1 MSADG
6 VPPEGAPGP
15 GSGALDP
22 EFAELVDLAPAARA
36 ERLLAIGDPSRRAR
50 LEALLAAA
58 LDDDDFLRPG
68 GALREELLE
77 DPVTDTHGPFAPGA
91 VLGAYRIVD
100 EIGEGGMGRVFLGE
114 RADGLFERRV
124 AIKVV
129 HVDPGQV
136 DLERLLRE
144 QRILAELVHPHIA
157 QLYDA
162 GLTGYGS
169 PYLVMEHVAGEP
181 IDEYARR
188 LGLDARGRLRLLVD
202 VCDAVAVAHQ
212 RLVVHRDLKP
222 SNILV
227 DGSGTVKLLD
237 FGIARIVEGEAPAPA
252 EATAAP
258 GEPAT
263 AGEHPEVTLTRGR
276 SWLTPQYAS
285 PEQLAGRPV
294 SAASDVYQLGLLAW
308 ELLAGRRPTAAEQ
321 RTVDAAPGSSPSG
334 LPAVSAT
341 KSSVAASDLPA
352 ADLDAVVGKA
362 LALAPSER
370 YLSADRLREDLSN
383 LLGGRPVLARS
394 AGRAYRLRRFVGRHR
409 FATAAASAV
418 AIAGIALTAG
428 FTMRLANE
436 RDSTRLEAERADQ
449 ARVETEKVVDFLTDL
464 FRSTDPYARAG
475 VANASELTARE
486 LLDRSATRLQ
496 SALADQPLVRARLL
510 SELGRIY
517 RLLGLLDQ
525 AEPLLRESLALREK
539 TPGARPRDLAEI
551 RLQLGRHE
559 TQRGHFDE
567 AAGFLGQAETQYRE
581 LGDRRGLASAIEA
594 RGVLANTRGEKEDAA
609 TLEESL
615 AIWQE
620 LGDEEREADAR
631 LLLANAL
638 SRKGRIAE
646 ARTHREA
653 ALAIFERRFGASHP
667 AVATALLG
675 VADLHKLEGHQEL
688 SLPLLE
694 RALAIFEHSF
704 GVEDFRAATVA
715 NNLGVAHSD
724 LGDYR
729 AARPFLERALAT
741 YRRERGD
748 HPDVGEIL
756 NNLGA
761 IDWEEHHPAAA
772 AEKYR
777 EALVQLRRTLPE
789 EHMAISRTVF
799 NLGEALLALG
809 RLDEARPLLRQSLEN
824 FGARLGEDHVML
836 SWPQLYLAE
845 IAEKQGDLDSAEALL
860 RRAVELRDAA
870 AAGLAPDDVAKAH
883 AALDGFLR
891 RHGRRLEPA
900 PPPSTAG
907 G

>member
-36 ERLLAIGDPSRRAR
+36 ERLLTIGDPSRRAR

-77 DPVTDTHGPFAPGA
+77 DPATDTHGPFAPGA

-100 EIGEGGMGRVFLGE
+100 EIGEGDGPGLPRRARRRPVRAPRRDQGRARRSGSGRS
-114 RADGLFERRV
+114 RASPPRAAHPRRARPSAHRPALRRGSHRV
-124 AIKVV
+124 
-129 HVDPGQV
+129 
-136 DLERLLRE
+136 RL
-144 QRILAELVHPHIA
+144 
-157 QLYDA
+157 
-162 GLTGYGS
+162 

-252 EATAAP
+252 GATAAA

-263 AGEHPEVTLTRGR
+263 GEPPEVTLTRGR

-321 RTVDAAPGSSPSG
+321 RTVDGSSGTSPSC
-334 LPAVSAT
+334 LAPVSRAR
-341 KSSVAASDLPA
+341 SAVAARDLPA

-370 YLSADRLREDLSN
+370 YLSADRLREDLTN
-383 LLGGRPVLARS
+383 LLAGRPVLARS
-394 AGRAYRLRRFVGRHR
+394 AGRGYRLRRFVGRHR

-496 SALADQPLVRARLL
+496 STLADQPLVRARLL

-539 TPGARPRDLAEI
+539 TPGARARDLAEI

-567 AAGFLGQAETQYRE
+567 AAGFLGQAEAQYRE

-729 AARPFLERALAT
+729 AARPLLERALAT

-845 IAEKQGDLDSAEALL
+845 IAEKQGDLDGAEGSCGVPSSSGTLPQ
-860 RRAVELRDAA
+860 RASTLTTSPGRTPRSRDSC
-870 AAGLAPDDVAKAH
+870 AGTGGGGSPP
-883 AALDGFLR
+883 AAL
-891 RHGRRLEPA
+891 
-900 PPPSTAG
+900 TAG